1 MTSRGRSRQIL
12 PASQVALA
20 ALFGGWGL
28 WQRNQ
33 ILSHDYLFGI
43 GWNTTARFHVWPW
56 PYKFAAIT
64 NFPALFAGL
73 LLIVPLGAVRP
84 TLPEAIQLIPTL
96 VFVFFLWRWVGSRL
110 DQRWTVTSRTPWI
123 AIFVFMIVSLVG
135 AFLPMGYTGFLPYAF
150 VVWVIATIALSR
162 STYVC
167 SGIPR
172 DGLQHYCP
180 SSLTK
185 SAISLIEGF

>member
-56 PYKFAAIT
+56 PFKFAVIA
-64 NFPALFAGL
+64 NLPAFVAGL
-73 LLIVPLGAVRP
+73 LLSWPISAAKPD
-84 TLPEAIQLIPTL
+84 LPETVQFAPSLL
-96 VFVFFLWRWVGSRL
+96 FVFVLWYWIGLRL
-110 DQRWTVTSRTPWI
+110 DQHCCVQQRTAW
-123 AIFVFMIVSLVG
+123 ALLAVFISVCLTGALV
-135 AFLPMGYTGFLPYAF
+135 P
-150 VVWVIATIALSR
+150 
-162 STYVC
+162 
-167 SGIPR
+167 
-172 DGLQHYCP
+172 
-180 SSLTK
+180 
-185 SAISLIEGF
+185 

>member
-1 MTSRGRSRQIL
+1 MTSRRRFSQIL

-56 PYKFAAIT
+56 PYKFAAVS
-64 NFPALFAGL
+64 NLPALFAGL
-73 LLIVPLGAVRP
+73 LLTIPIGALRP
-84 TLPEAIQLIPTL
+84 TLSEAIQLVPTL
-96 VFVFFLWRWVGSRL
+96 VFVLFLWRWVGSRL
-110 DQRWTVTSRTPWI
+110 DRRWTVTDRTPWI
-123 AIFVFMIVSLVG
+123 AIFLFMIISLVG
-135 AFLPMGYTGFLPYAF
+135 AFLPIGYLPYGF
-150 VVWVIATIALSR
+150 VVWIIASLALSR

-167 SGIPR
+167 SGVPQGANR
-172 DGLQHYCP
+172 TVHHN
-180 SSLTK
+180 
-185 SAISLIEGF
+185 